1 MSPQFNAVAENFT
14 EAHLDSQS
22 PVPILQAPTVN
33 KRGKKNLFIASDEQF
48 LEQEESKGRPP
59 PVHENA
65 NLEEA
70 SPDMHRRDDFDDQEE
85 LQAKSVSPMVKPTPG
100 KSMFHF
106 GSFVDSQK
114 TQSLSPDKNLRLQPT
129 SPDGEAM
136 ILPGNKHQ
144 IQHSQPPSG
153 LTLESEE
160 PTQPR
165 VEERKKRPQMG
176 LMIEDSQGEEDSRD
190 SDGQNSPELIIPK
203 HSRAARHQAGAN
215 MQLNTSTQP
224 QLHTRSKPAL
234 AFGGGGLKGKGL
246 NI

>member
-1 MSPQFNAVAENFT
+1 M
-14 EAHLDSQS
+14 
-22 PVPILQAPTVN
+22 
-33 KRGKKNLFIASDEQF
+33 
-48 LEQEESKGRPP
+48 
-59 PVHENA
+59 
-65 NLEEA
+65 
-70 SPDMHRRDDFDDQEE
+70 
-85 LQAKSVSPMVKPTPG
+85 SPMVKPTPG

-136 ILPGNKHQ
+136 LLPASKHQ
-144 IQHSQPPSG
+144 NHNSHPSSSLALG
-153 LTLESEE
+153 FVE

-165 VEERKKRPQMG
+165 AEERKKRPPIG
-176 LMIEDSQGEEDSRD
+176 LTIEDSQGEGDSRD

-215 MQLNTSTQP
+215 MQLNTSDQP
-224 QLHTRSKPAL
+224 HQYNTRSKPTL

>member
-1 MSPQFNAVAENFT
+1 
-14 EAHLDSQS
+14 
-22 PVPILQAPTVN
+22 
-33 KRGKKNLFIASDEQF
+33 
-48 LEQEESKGRPP
+48 
-59 PVHENA
+59 
-65 NLEEA
+65 
-70 SPDMHRRDDFDDQEE
+70 MHQRDDFDEQEE

-136 ILPGNKHQ
+136 LLPGNKHQ
-144 IQHSQPPSG
+144 TQYTSQSPSG
-153 LTLESEE
+153 LALGFVE

-165 VEERKKRPQMG
+165 AEERKKRPPMG
-176 LMIEDSQGEEDSRD
+176 LTIEDSQGEEDSRD

-215 MQLNTSTQP
+215 MQLNTSDQP
-224 QLHTRSKPAL
+224 HQSSNTRSKPSL
-234 AFGGGGLKGKGL
+234 AFGGGKGKGL